1 MNDIGR
7 HGTKWGAMLPVMTKS
22 YTAILSIHGI
32 GRHRR
37 YANAG
42 ALLSALEAVSGST
55 NSENLDTIIQV
66 RAGIEPPRDPG
77 LRDDV
82 PMLELKRARRHHGK
96 LFVGAAFRIYEVN
109 WSPDTR
115 GGVPGWTMLGWT
127 ARLVQSTLRTD
138 PSNWLLWPRLRLA
151 RLRATA
157 DRSAVPALRHAA
169 AVLAGSYRN
178 YRGSLGARH
187 RELRARKPLFADF
200 VEFAKGHA
208 KGAATASNIDLA
220 AAAWRDERLPC
231 ERSVGAIGRLA
242 LTGLA
247 LTALVV
253 AAPGSMFV
261 GEAHLGPVWEIGL
274 PAVLTAVLGGAIV
287 LGRRFL
293 TTIFSDA
300 RYWSALNENDR
311 YYETR
316 SAILDRAT
324 ATLRHLVSD
333 DACGRVVIVS
343 HSLGTAIAYDALR
356 AIGLHNHTRKRSP
369 EEWIRIRKVEC
380 LITMGSPV
388 DKLALLFETTGSRTF
403 REELMREELRG
414 DETAMP
420 FWVGDR
426 QRIKWLNFWDPADPV
441 SDALAIPLGAKPL
454 GGGFVPTGIENVE
467 VANSAFDDPAGA
479 HTGYLTNPAVA
490 ARIFNEIFRPEVS
503 AVGAQRDF
511 SRSRRWSR
519 FHARA
524 GTIGLVFL
532 TTAFVA
538 AHFVQWF
545 WPLTVVTWMGAL
557 ALGTSVAGLAILA
570 TAPLGR

>member
-1 MNDIGR
+1 M
-7 HGTKWGAMLPVMTKS
+7 MPVMTNS

-55 NSENLDTIIQV
+55 NSDNVDTIIEV
-66 RAGIEPPRDPG
+66 LAGIELSRDPG

-82 PMLELKRARRHHGK
+82 PMLKLKRARRRHGR
-96 LFVGAAFRIYEVN
+96 LNVGASFRIYEVN

-115 GGVPGWTMLGWT
+115 SGIPGWAMLGWT
-127 ARLVQSTLRTD
+127 ARLVQSILRTD

-151 RLRATA
+151 RLRAAA
-157 DRSAVPALRHAA
+157 DRSATPALRHAMV
-169 AVLAGSYRN
+169 VLASAYRK

-187 RELRARKPLFADF
+187 RELNASKPLFADY
-200 VEFAKGHA
+200 VDFAKKHA
-208 KGAATASNIDLA
+208 KTAATESNIDEA
-220 AAAWRDERLPC
+220 AVAWRDERLPC
-231 ERSVGAIGRLA
+231 EKSVRNVGRLT
-242 LTGLA
+242 LTGLVLMVLGIA
-247 LTALVV
+247 VLISMLV
-253 AAPGSMFV
+253 GD
-261 GEAHLGPVWEIGL
+261 AHLGPVWRLGL
-274 PAVLTAVLGGAIV
+274 PAVLAAVSGGAIA

-293 TTIFSDA
+293 TTIFSDV
-300 RYWSALNENDR
+300 RYWSALDENEK

-356 AIGLHNHTRKRSP
+356 AIGLYNLTRKRSP
-369 EEWIRIRKVEC
+369 ELWIKIRKVEC

-388 DKLALLFETTGSRTF
+388 DKLTLLFETTGSKTF
-403 REELMREELRG
+403 REEMMREELRG

-441 SDALAIPLGAKPL
+441 SDALTIPLGAKPL
-454 GGGFVPTGIENVE
+454 GSSFVPTDIENVE
-467 VANSAFDDPAGA
+467 VANTASHDPAGA

-490 ARIFNEIFRPEVS
+490 TRIFNEIFRPEVF
-503 AVGAQRDF
+503 AIGAQRDY
-511 SRSRRWSR
+511 SRSRRLSK
-519 FHARA
+519 FQAQA
-524 GTIGLVFL
+524 GITGLVFL
-532 TTAFVA
+532 ATVFVV
-538 AHFVQWF
+538 AHFIPWSWAMTIGV
-545 WPLTVVTWMGAL
+545 WMGAL
-557 ALGTSVAGLAILA
+557 ALGTSVACLMILA
-570 TAPLGR
+570 VWPLDR